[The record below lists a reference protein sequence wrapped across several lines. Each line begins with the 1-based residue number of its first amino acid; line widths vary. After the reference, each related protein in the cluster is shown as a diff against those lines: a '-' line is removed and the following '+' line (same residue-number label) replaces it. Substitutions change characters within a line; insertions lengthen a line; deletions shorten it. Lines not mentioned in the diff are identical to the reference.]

1 MFQELIDYFR
11 DQSVLIL
18 GFGREG
24 RSTYEFIRKYF
35 PQKQIG
41 IADQRSLEIKDEF
54 VDLFTGENYLEAIN
68 KFDLVMQSPGISMRS
83 VNISESVEIS
93 GQMDLFLR
101 FAPCVKIGITG
112 TKGKTTT
119 STLIFEILRAADIST
134 CLIGNIGVPVFDS
147 LEDIEGKTAVIE
159 MSSHQLEFVK
169 ASPHIAILTNIYEEH
184 LDHYNGMM
192 GYVNAKLNIYRFQ
205 EENDFLVYNQDQ
217 DLRAFLDLNDVKA
230 KKIPVSAKDGDNSEF
245 LAMLGSLNERLKG
258 KHNRQ
263 DIYFAAAAARCLGIE
278 DEAIRKGIENFE
290 GIPHRMEPVG
300 VIKGIMF
307 YNDSIA
313 TIPASVMLAIEAL
326 ENVDS
331 LIIGGMDRGI
341 DYSDF
346 MDALETSG
354 VHNLICLP
362 DTGHSIGKE
371 LIKKGSGM
379 TIVFADNM
387 EQAVSFAFE
396 LTERGKS
403 CLLSPAASSYNTY
416 KDFIERG
423 EHFKKLVK
431 EFRW

>member
-1 MFQELIDYFR
+1 
-11 DQSVLIL
+11 
-18 GFGREG
+18 
-24 RSTYEFIRKYF
+24 
-35 PQKQIG
+35 
-41 IADQRSLEIKDEF
+41 
-54 VDLFTGENYLEAIN
+54 
-68 KFDLVMQSPGISMRS
+68 
-83 VNISESVEIS
+83 
-93 GQMDLFLR
+93 
-101 FAPCVKIGITG
+101 
-112 TKGKTTT
+112 
-119 STLIFEILRAADIST
+119 
-134 CLIGNIGVPVFDS
+134 
-147 LEDIEGKTAVIE
+147 
-159 MSSHQLEFVK
+159 
-169 ASPHIAILTNIYEEH
+169 
-184 LDHYNGMM
+184 MM

-205 EENDFLVYNQDQ
+205 EENDFFVYNQDQ